1 VTRHDATPSQGERLL
16 QTHLGT
22 SERADAFYDRQV
34 HPYLTAAMC
43 EFIHRQSMVFL
54 STADAR
60 GHCDATFR
68 SGPPGFVA
76 VLDDRTL
83 AYPEYRG
90 NGVMASAG
98 NITENPHIG
107 LLFMD
112 FTRDHVGL
120 HVNGSAQLVDD
131 RELRAVHAWIPV
143 DTAPGRHP
151 VLWTVINVHEAY
163 IHCSK
168 HIPHLEP
175 APRPLGLARARPRDP
190 DYFTEPEPAP
200 VDYGSEPG
208 MAPTGPGVPDHTY
221 VNANAHPVTGSRDR

>member
-1 VTRHDATPSQGERLL
+1 MTSHDATPSQGERLL

-34 HPYLTAAMC
+34 HPHLTEAMR
-43 EFIHRQSMVFL
+43 EFIQRQSMVFL

-68 SGPPGFVA
+68 GGPPGFVA

-90 NGVMASAG
+90 NGVLASAG

-120 HVNGSAQLVDD
+120 HVNGSAQLVGDQD
-131 RELRAVHAWIPV
+131 LRAVHAWIPV
-143 DTAPGRHP
+143 DPAPGRHP
-151 VLWTVINVHEAY
+151 VLWTVVTLHEAY

-175 APRPLGLARARPRDP
+175 APRPLGLARARRRDA
-190 DYFTEPEPAP
+190 DYFVEPEPAP
-200 VDYGSEPG
+200 AEYGAVQG
-208 MAPTGPGVPDHTY
+208 MAPTGPGVPHHTY
-221 VNANAHPVTGSRDR
+221 GDANAHPLSGSRDR